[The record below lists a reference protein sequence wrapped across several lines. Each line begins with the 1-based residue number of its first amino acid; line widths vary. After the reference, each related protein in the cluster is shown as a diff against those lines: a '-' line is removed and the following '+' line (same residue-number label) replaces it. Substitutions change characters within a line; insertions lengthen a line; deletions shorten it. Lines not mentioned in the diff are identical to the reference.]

1 MAIKLH
7 RNSNENNKHT
17 PKGFTSAPN
26 MSKLYR
32 DENGESTYTAE
43 SFLPPAI
50 SFVDG
55 NALPPSES
63 LNDVYVLIDE
73 GNGAVNA
80 AWDGLSYN
88 DWARFNGSL
97 WMGSTPVNSSV
108 CYNKSESFLFYFNG
122 SEWLTIK
129 GGILNINSAGK
140 AALTPATGEFVY
152 DTDLDSLQRYN
163 GSLWI
168 DIAKGYGLVSVSQ
181 SLGQPVFYNDLA
193 TAYSAASS
201 GDVVKLHT
209 DITENGDVEITLTAG
224 VVLDLNGFTY
234 TLNTTGNS
242 DVFTTAANSGTFT
255 IKDGTVL
262 KIGGGTGYVLNITG
276 TLPVLKFSNTTFNSS
291 TGRCLFTKG
300 QLTAFGSKFY
310 GTSSGD
316 GNFINGSSG
325 SYCFGGEF
333 YNLGTGG
340 NQCYNAQMKY
350 SRWEAISGTGCA
362 VTGVATY
369 CDFYSDSGSGLNALS
384 GASIVHCYAESN
396 TGRGTTSSTATTTI
410 SHLVSISNTNTG
422 IYAKGIKS
430 LRHSTGISGGSN
442 YGIQAAL
449 ETSFCYAESQSGSGM
464 STGTDDITVDTCTVK
479 VKSGAGHGIQNN
491 GFRNRIYN
499 CTIEVASTSA
509 YGIVQGAA
517 DGYYVGNK
525 IKGTVAG
532 TKGRYV
538 TTGVN
543 LWTDTADAQGNS
555 ANL

>member
-1 MAIKLH
+1 MAIVIHKNIVDGEIH
-7 RNSNENNKHT
+7 V
-17 PKGFTSAPN
+17 PKGFTPANDGDYSWKNELGELEYQDELVLPSALNFVDASLAPPT
-26 MSKLYR
+26 
-32 DENGESTYTAE
+32 ESTGD
-43 SFLPPAI
+43 I
-50 SFVDG
+50 
-55 NALPPSES
+55 
-63 LNDVYVLIDE
+63 YVLSLGGSVHADWDSVSLKDWVRYDGTTWNSITPQKASLCYDKTTDFLQYYD
-73 GNGAVNA
+73 GS
-80 AWDGLSYN
+80 AWAS
-88 DWARFNGSL
+88 
-97 WMGSTPVNSSV
+97 M
-108 CYNKSESFLFYFNG
+108 
-122 SEWLTIK
+122 K
-129 GGILNINSAGK
+129 GGISNVTSAEK

-163 GSLWI
+163 GSAWI

-181 SLGQPVFYNDLA
+181 SLGQPVFYTDLA
-193 TAYSAASS
+193 TAYAAASS

-224 VVLDLNGFTY
+224 VILDLNSYTY

-242 DVFTTAANSGTFT
+242 HVFATAVGSGTFT
-255 IKDGTVL
+255 IKNGTVL
-262 KIGGGTGYVLNITG
+262 KIGGGTGYVFNITG
-276 TLPVLKFSNTTFNSS
+276 SLPVLKFTNTIFNSS

-325 SYCFGGEF
+325 SYCYGGEF

-340 NQCYNAQMKY
+340 NQCYNAEMKY
-350 SRWEAISGTGCA
+350 SRWEAINGTGCA
-362 VTGVATY
+362 VTGKATH
-369 CDFYSDSGSGLNALS
+369 CDFYSDSGNGLNALS

-410 SHLVSISNTNTG
+410 SHLVSISNTNIG
-422 IYAKGIKS
+422 LYAKGIKS

-464 STGTDDITVDTCTVK
+464 STDTDDITVDTCTVK
-479 VKSGAGHGIQNN
+479 VKSGTGHGIQNN

-525 IKGTVAG
+525 VKGTVAG

-538 TTGVN
+538 TTGAN